1 MLFRATHGIGAD
13 EPYIERYA
21 DPLLGWGQRTSH
33 DVHVYDIPGGHS
45 SMLQEPNVRVL
56 AARMQAYLDEAL
68 ASESFELTC
77 QSLPILSET
86 QR

>member
-1 MLFRATHGIGAD
+1 MLFRATHGTGAD

-45 SMLQEPNVRVL
+45 SMLQEPNVRVSGRPN
-56 AARMQAYLDEAL
+56 AG
-68 ASESFELTC
+68 
-77 QSLPILSET
+77 LP
-86 QR
+86 